1 MSNHDESE
9 TFRLL
14 KKQSLSKLR
23 QLAQDENAFRNV
35 SLNPFFSTNIS
46 PLMRELSVLP
56 EFLEKYGWNYEEYFQ
71 AISLIYLDE
80 SKNSIREG
88 LRKHLTA
95 KGFFNK

>member
-1 MSNHDESE
+1 
-9 TFRLL
+9 
-14 KKQSLSKLR
+14 
-23 QLAQDENAFRNV
+23 
-35 SLNPFFSTNIS
+35 
-46 PLMRELSVLP
+46 MRELSVLP